1 MLQVMPHKPLGFRL
15 GSKNETKAE
24 RVEESPKKRMEEMAS
39 KRNVKRKGR
48 DEARK
53 SINYEKDQGKVR
65 RSS

>member
-1 MLQVMPHKPLGFRL
+1 MK
-15 GSKNETKAE
+15 
-24 RVEESPKKRMEEMAS
+24 ESPKKRMEEMAS

>member
-1 MLQVMPHKPLGFRL
+1 M
-15 GSKNETKAE
+15 
-24 RVEESPKKRMEEMAS
+24 EESPKKSMEEMAS